1 VLVLPERDDH
11 PVHRSLSALLVEPA
25 EVRTVPDDW
34 RSLASLP

>member
-11 PVHRSLSALLVEPA
+11 PVHRSLSELLVDPA